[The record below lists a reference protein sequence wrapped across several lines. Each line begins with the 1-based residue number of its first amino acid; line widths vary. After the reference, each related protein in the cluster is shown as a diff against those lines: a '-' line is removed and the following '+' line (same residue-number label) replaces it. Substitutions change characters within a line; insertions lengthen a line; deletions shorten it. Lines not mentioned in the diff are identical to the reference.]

1 VHLRNVLYFSQ
12 NILVYLSIMKKIL
25 ALLLCLAFAGGAI
38 AQKKGGLKVTVNA
51 DVKGCWVAMIPAA
64 EVEGKEY
71 GWWSVWHEIKK
82 AKKYKT
88 APATFTG
95 VAKGKYIIVVY
106 NPASANFDPNNGDP
120 DQAADGVVLEEADVQ
135 KNCAF
140 NIKKAEFK
148 TWYCLSCPW
157 LYIWNGTEFV
167 KNSEVIKDVVGKLQE
182 TTTQTTISPAM
193 VVGKTL
199 KIQIREEKDEI
210 SYLNRIA
217 LKVGE
222 QTILPTQCPQA
233 LQTKDAQYHTLRKGD
248 MIELE
253 FTLSEFSSSPI
264 VLETTGYY
272 EPEAKFLSDIYQK
285 YLRTR

>member
-1 VHLRNVLYFSQ
+1 
-12 NILVYLSIMKKIL
+12 MKKIL
-25 ALLLCLAFAGGAI
+25 TLLLCLAFAGGAI
-38 AQKKGGLKVTVNA
+38 AQKKGGVNVKVNA
-51 DVKGCWVAMIPAA
+51 DVKGCWVALIPIDDI
-64 EVEGKEY
+64 VGKEY

-95 VAKGKYIIVVY
+95 VAKGRYVIVVY
-106 NPASANFDPNNGDP
+106 NPASASFDPNNGNP
-120 DQAADGVVLEEADVQ
+120 DQAADGVVLEEADIQ
-135 KNCAF
+135 KNASY

-167 KNSEVIKDVVGKLQE
+167 KNAEVIQDIVGKAQE
-182 TTTQTTISPAM
+182 TTTRTTLSPAV

-210 SYLNRIA
+210 SYLNRVA
-217 LKVGE
+217 LRVGE

-233 LQTKDAQYHTLRKGD
+233 LQIKDAQYHTLRKGD

-253 FTLSEFSSSPI
+253 FTLSELPSLPI

-272 EPEAKFLSDIYQK
+272 EPEPKFLSDIYQK